1 MPWTTGSYA
10 ESDRPATLR
19 SRLFWLRSNLVGF
32 WLAHRRHPEDTRG
45 GSTFRR
51 EWGGWAVRPSR
62 GWRRFR
68 WITPPTVYTRRFSAE
83 EHDAAVDWVLERMGL
98 PH

>member
-10 ESDRPATLR
+10 ESDRPATVR
-19 SRLFWLRSNLVGF
+19 SRWFWFRSHLIGA
-32 WLAHRRHPEDTRG
+32 WLAHRRHPEDTGG

-51 EWGGWAVRPSR
+51 EWGGWAVRPSQ

-68 WITPPTVYTRRFSAE
+68 WITPPTLYTRRFSSDQ
-83 EHDAAVDWVLERMGL
+83 HDAAADWMLERMGL